1 MKHFHTRLVF
11 AGADAEEGNTV
22 AVLRIHVCLNLEHK
36 ARELGFIG
44 FNHTLS
50 GVARLR
56 RWSPIYQ
63 GIQHVLDTEVVDTG
77 AEENRCLGAFQ
88 EPFKR
93 ERLTGALNE
102 FDAFANV
109 IHFQRKKFVE
119 ARIAQSFDHFNVVG
133 EFFSPWGEA
142 LHAVIEQGEDAAEC
156 FSHADRPG
164 DRGTVDLQNIF
175 NLAEQVNRILNL
187 AVEFVD
193 ERNDRSLAHTADF
206 KQFDGLSFHAFG
218 SIDDHD
224 GAVHCR

>member
-133 EFFSPWGEA
+133 EFSPPGVKRFMRLSSREKTPRNVFPMPTGQVIGAQSIFKTFSISPSKS
-142 LHAVIEQGEDAAEC
+142 I
-156 FSHADRPG
+156 
-164 DRGTVDLQNIF
+164 
-175 NLAEQVNRILNL
+175 
-187 AVEFVD
+187 
-193 ERNDRSLAHTADF
+193 
-206 KQFDGLSFHAFG
+206 G
-218 SIDDHD
+218 S
-224 GAVHCR
+224 